1 MENKEKSHNR
11 KDNNNAI
18 PKKDDN
24 DLIHTRSKNDDR
36 NHDETS
42 IIPEEIDTH
51 FQIYGK
57 HAWDVEYGERCP
69 ICDKKIDEYGFCA
82 CGGQGD

>member
-1 MENKEKSHNR
+1 MEDKEKSHKR
-11 KDNNNAI
+11 KDNNAI
-18 PKKDDN
+18 SKKDDN
-24 DLIHTRSKNDDR
+24 DIIYTRSENDDR
-36 NHDETS
+36 NHDEIS

-57 HAWDVEYGERCP
+57 HAWEVEYGERCP

>member
-1 MENKEKSHNR
+1 MEDKEKLHKI
-11 KDNNNAI
+11 KDNNAL

-24 DLIHTRSKNDDR
+24 DIIYTRSKNDDR
-36 NHDETS
+36 NHDEIS

-51 FQIYGK
+51 FQMYGK
-57 HAWDVEYGERCP
+57 HAWEVEYGERCP